1 MNLKKKSFLIFETG
15 GSTMNEE
22 MKVTKENDVWE
33 LVSHRKE
40 QKAIGVKKVYMTKKK
55 KNVKGKLKY
64 TRQD

>member
-1 MNLKKKSFLIFETG
+1 
-15 GSTMNEE
+15 MNEE